1 MKFHQT
7 NYIIL
12 LFIHIHYF
20 IIIILSN
27 EPIKANLKDFK

>member
-20 IIIILSN
+20 IIIILLK
-27 EPIKANLKDFK
+27 EPIKTNLKDSK